1 MDGKMKIV
9 DGKKFKCTQCG
20 ACCKWE
26 GVVVLTPK
34 DIDRLTKSL
43 DEDKEEFLKK
53 YTTTQGK
60 NTVLSNKPNTN
71 TCVFLKNNKC
81 SVWDDKPK
89 QCADYPIKYEKRC
102 PGFHIENRSA
112 SMSDKYEM
120 AVKAVRQKLSNNGQF
135 DKSIING
142 VFRDLSSN
150 IKSTSIVSVASEN
163 GIDPFLDDNR
173 MKVASLDDLFSF
185 DRIGSNNL
193 IHKCTKDLWAIDS
206 DKDGNVQIK
215 RLFDNT
221 GEPIKG

>member
-1 MDGKMKIV
+1 MKTV
-9 DGKKFKCTQCG
+9 DGRKFECTQCG

-26 GVVVLTPK
+26 GVVVLIPE
-34 DIDRLTKSL
+34 DIDRLAKSF
-43 DEDKEEFLKK
+43 DKNEEEFLKD
-53 YTTTQGK
+53 YTTTHGK
-60 NTVLSNKPNTN
+60 LIILSNKPDTD
-71 TCVFLKNNKC
+71 TCIFLKNNKC

-89 QCADYPIKYEKRC
+89 QCKDYPKKYEKKC
-102 PGFHIENRSA
+102 PGFHTENRSA

-120 AVKAVRQKLSNNGQF
+120 AIKAVSQKLSNNGGF

-142 VFRDLSSN
+142 VFRDLNSN
-150 IKSTSIVSVASEN
+150 IRSASIGSVASEN
-163 GIDPFLDDNR
+163 GIDPYFDGNR

-215 RLFDNT
+215 RLFDNS

>member
-1 MDGKMKIV
+1 MKTI
-9 DGKKFKCTQCG
+9 DGKKFECTQCG

-34 DIDRLTKSL
+34 DIDKLVKNL
-43 DEDKEEFLKK
+43 NIDKEKFLKD
-53 YTTTQGK
+53 YTKIQNK
-60 NTVLSNKPNTN
+60 NRVLSNKPNSN
-71 TCVFLKNNKC
+71 TCVFLKKNKC

-89 QCADYPIKYEKRC
+89 QCTDYPIKYEKRC
-102 PGFHIENRSA
+102 LGFHTENRSA

-120 AVKAVRQKLSNNGQF
+120 AVKMVRQKLSNSRQF

-142 VFRDLSSN
+142 VFRDLNSN

-163 GIDPFLDDNR
+163 GIDPYLDDNR

-185 DRIGSNNL
+185 DRIGNNNL
-193 IHKCTKDLWAIDS
+193 IHKCTKDLWTIDS